1 MFLGGVALASVTTMR
16 VEKEEEASRY
26 RWSRNFR

>member
-1 MFLGGVALASVTTMR
+1 MFLESAALASVTTMK

-26 RWSRNFR
+26 K